1 MFDTYDD
8 VLSASKYL
16 AQRETLPRI
25 MWGRSMGCAPA
36 MRAASE
42 HGRSVAV
49 ILESAFLSPLMTVI
63 PFHMPFET
71 RFENIEE
78 IRRLPQHI
86 PILFIHG
93 LEDDVVPFWHGKHLH
108 ALCESHTKRF
118 LAVEGGTHNN
128 LHSGSS
134 RSIVEG
140 EAMHFIDAAI
150 SAASSV
156 VAPAPHVEEACSR
169 GTTDGDEPD
178 DSQHGNLKRE

>member
-1 MFDTYDD
+1 
-8 VLSASKYL
+8 
-16 AQRETLPRI
+16 
-25 MWGRSMGCAPA
+25 MGCAPA

-78 IRRLPQHI
+78 IRRLPPHI

-169 GTTDGDEPD
+169 GTTDGLTTIDGGGDEPD
-178 DSQHGNLKRE
+178 DSLQHDGNFKRE